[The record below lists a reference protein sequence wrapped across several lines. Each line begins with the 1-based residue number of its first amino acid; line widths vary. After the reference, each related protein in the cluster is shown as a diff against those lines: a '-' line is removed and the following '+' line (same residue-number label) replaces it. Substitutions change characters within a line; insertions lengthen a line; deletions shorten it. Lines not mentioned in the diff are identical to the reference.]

1 MDFVAI
7 GGSSWV
13 SVCLGRFYWS
23 QLDLRLK
30 TIRVDLHRFYRYLLL
45 IWADFTRFQR
55 FGRLGWVRIYLGI
68 FGEFDGEF
76 GLVNLIGFVWL
87 FMDSNCLGGSGRISV
102 DSLGFV

>member
-30 TIRVDLHRFYRYLLL
+30 TIRVDLHRFYRKFIFVVDLGRFYTIST
-45 IWADFTRFQR
+45 IWQMGVDSCR
-55 FGRLGWVRIYLGI
+55 FGNI
-68 FGEFDGEF
+68 
-76 GLVNLIGFVWL
+76 
-87 FMDSNCLGGSGRISV
+87 
-102 DSLGFV
+102 

>member
-30 TIRVDLHRFYRYLLL
+30 TIRVDLHRFYRKFIFVVDLGRFYTIST
-45 IWADFTRFQR
+45 IWQIEVDSDR
-55 FGRLGWVRIYLGI
+55 FGNI
-68 FGEFDGEF
+68 
-76 GLVNLIGFVWL
+76 
-87 FMDSNCLGGSGRISV
+87 
-102 DSLGFV
+102 

>member
-30 TIRVDLHRFYRYLLL
+30 TIRVDLHRFYRKFIFVVDLGRFYTIST
-45 IWADFTRFQR
+45 IWQ
-55 FGRLGWVRIYLGI
+55 
-68 FGEFDGEF
+68 
-76 GLVNLIGFVWL
+76 IG
-87 FMDSNCLGGSGRISV
+87 V
-102 DSLGFV
+102 DSDIWKYLNLVW

>member
-30 TIRVDLHRFYRYLLL
+30 TIRVDLHRFYRKFIFVVDLGRFYTIST
-45 IWADFTRFQR
+45 IWQIGVDSDR
-55 FGRLGWVRIYLGI
+55 FGNI
-68 FGEFDGEF
+68 
-76 GLVNLIGFVWL
+76 LI
-87 FMDSNCLGGSGRISV
+87 
-102 DSLGFV
+102 

>member
-30 TIRVDLHRFYRYLLL
+30 TIRVDLHRFYRKFIFVVDLGRFYTIST
-45 IWADFTRFQR
+45 IWQIEVYSDR
-55 FGRLGWVRIYLGI
+55 FGNI
-68 FGEFDGEF
+68 
-76 GLVNLIGFVWL
+76 
-87 FMDSNCLGGSGRISV
+87 
-102 DSLGFV
+102 

>member
-30 TIRVDLHRFYRYLLL
+30 TIRVDLHRFYRKFIFVVDLGRFYTIST
-45 IWADFTRFQR
+45 IWQIGVGSDRFR
-55 FGRLGWVRIYLGI
+55 NIW
-68 FGEFDGEF
+68 
-76 GLVNLIGFVWL
+76 
-87 FMDSNCLGGSGRISV
+87 
-102 DSLGFV
+102 

>member
-30 TIRVDLHRFYRYLLL
+30 TIRVDLHRFYRKFIFVVDLGKIYT
-45 IWADFTRFQR
+45 ISTNWQIEVDSDR
-55 FGRLGWVRIYLGI
+55 FGNI
-68 FGEFDGEF
+68 
-76 GLVNLIGFVWL
+76 
-87 FMDSNCLGGSGRISV
+87 
-102 DSLGFV
+102 

>member
-30 TIRVDLHRFYRYLLL
+30 TIRVDLHRFYRKFIFVVDLGKIYTIST
-45 IWADFTRFQR
+45 IWQIEVDSDR
-55 FGRLGWVRIYLGI
+55 FGNI
-68 FGEFDGEF
+68 
-76 GLVNLIGFVWL
+76 
-87 FMDSNCLGGSGRISV
+87 
-102 DSLGFV
+102 

>member
-30 TIRVDLHRFYRYLLL
+30 TIRVDLHRFYRKFIFVVDLGRFYTIST
-45 IWADFTRFQR
+45 IWQIGVDSDR
-55 FGRLGWVRIYLGI
+55 FGNI
-68 FGEFDGEF
+68 
-76 GLVNLIGFVWL
+76 
-87 FMDSNCLGGSGRISV
+87 
-102 DSLGFV
+102 